1 MNSKETINLSPIE
14 RKLLFKEWC
23 KQNGVKQ
30 FLFDG
35 DDTLWGIVELFR
47 NSMAECYRY
56 LASCTSTPKEEW
68 ETKIQQINDKYFEI
82 YGVNP
87 ERWEHVMNTLAEQ
100 NNLTD
105 TVRLS
110 SLSILGKIYQ
120 SPPRFSPDTEEALD
134 FLKKTGV
141 PIGVVTHAN
150 YEWTRKKFHWLSLSR
165 FFNWEDIYIID
176 ENGHKTEE
184 SWRQAIKYF
193 GCQPNEV
200 AVVGDSPRSDIN
212 PAQIAGVKHLFLFEP
227 STPIWSIHNQPID
240 PEVVRIKRISDLI
253 NLGQECL
260 RSTITP
266 SDMTGALLRGIFLSH
281 SGA

>member
-1 MNSKETINLSPIE
+1 MNQKETINLSPIE
-14 RKLLFKEWC
+14 RELLFKEWC

-35 DDTLWGIVELFR
+35 DDTLWGTVELFR
-47 NSMAECYRY
+47 ESMDECYRY
-56 LASCTSTPKEEW
+56 LNSCTSTPKEEW
-68 ETKIQQINDKYFEI
+68 EIKIKKINDKFFEI

-87 ERWEHVMNTLAEQ
+87 KRWEYVMETLAEQ

-105 TVRLS
+105 TVRSS

-120 SPPRFSPDTEEALD
+120 TPPRYLPDTEEALG
-134 FLKKTGV
+134 FLKKIRV

-150 YEWTRKKFHWLSLSR
+150 HEWTRKKFHWLSLSR
-165 FFNWEDIYIID
+165 FFDWDDIYVID

-193 GCQPNEV
+193 GYQPNEV

-212 PAQIAGVKHLFLFEP
+212 PAQKAGVKNLFLIEGGT
-227 STPIWSIHNQPID
+227 SRWSIHNQEID
-240 PEVVRIKRISDLI
+240 PRVMVIGNLTDLI
-253 NLGQECL
+253 SLVINSQKT
-260 RSTITP
+260 S
-266 SDMTGALLRGIFLSH
+266 FK
-281 SGA
+281 